1 MRNSTHIARLLKA
14 CKITT
19 GQLLS
24 FAHQSRHLTPRQR
37 AYLLSMGGGA

>member
-14 CKITT
+14 CNITT

-24 FAHQSRHLTPRQR
+24 FVRQSKYLTIRQR
-37 AYLLSMGGGA
+37 ARLLTGGAA